1 MIRLKY
7 NSNVPVF
14 IPILKTRQNGINLPI
29 RNVITGELDTEQTI
43 TVTDDEANDLLR
55 CFPIS
60 FEIINDEV
68 TEKEVINHGET
79 GV

>member
-43 TVTDDEANDLLR
+43 TVTEDEANDLLR

>member
-1 MIRLKY
+1 
-7 NSNVPVF
+7 VPVF

>member
-1 MIRLKY
+1 MIKLKY

-14 IPILKTRQNGINLPI
+14 IPILKTRQNGISLPI

-68 TEKEVINHGET
+68 TEKEVINHGEI